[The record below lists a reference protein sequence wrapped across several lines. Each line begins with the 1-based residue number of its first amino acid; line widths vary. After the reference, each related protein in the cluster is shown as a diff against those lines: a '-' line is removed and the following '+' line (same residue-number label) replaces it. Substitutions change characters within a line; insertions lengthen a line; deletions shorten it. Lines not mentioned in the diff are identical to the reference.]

1 MYGHILIPL
10 GPQTYK
16 ANTFTYRC
24 EYKHLKKHK
33 GVINMTMIFTD
44 SLRRFA
50 SIYDFASLVA
60 TGFYIQ
66 VVSYSNF
73 LELYLH

>member
-16 ANTFTYRC
+16 VNTLTYTY
-24 EYKHLKKHK
+24 EYKHLKKHM
-33 GVINMTMIFTD
+33 GIINMTVNFTD
-44 SLRRFA
+44 LLRRFA

-66 VVSYSNF
+66 VVSYLSF
-73 LELYLH
+73 LELYLP